1 MDYAKKNRQ
10 IANSYYNLGLEQAK
24 VRNLTDAAQNLK
36 KSLRFDKYQMDAR
49 NLLGLIFY
57 EMGET
62 ADALVQWVISKNL
75 QAENNPASH
84 YLDIIQRKP
93 GQLERETQTIKNYN
107 QALWYAK
114 NKTEDLAVLQ
124 LIRAVE
130 DNPHFVKA
138 HMLLALI
145 YLSKGDY
152 AKAGK
157 PLHRVLQIDRNYPK
171 AQWYMSMVK
180 PNTVRE
186 TAEKK
191 KPKNAFSHR
200 KMEDDDIIL
209 PPAYKE
215 TTGWGSI
222 LNIIAGL
229 IIGML
234 VIFFLV
240 MPAIT
245 KSLNVAHNQELI
257 SYSQTISNLNQQLDE
272 LTAQYESLNSQANE
286 MQNQLTIIDADNQ
299 AVIRQYQTI
308 IGILQAYRS
317 NDLMTVAQLYAAL
330 DTSLIQDEGV
340 VQVIDAVTQDMMSTG
355 YQTLEDLGTSSWN
368 GGKLNDAVQYYEK
381 SLQLKPDNPAAMYL
395 LGRVHQQLG
404 NDEQANLWLGKVID
418 EYPNSR
424 QAEQARTAR
433 GY

>member
-1 MDYAKKNRQ
+1 
-10 IANSYYNLGLEQAK
+10 
-24 VRNLTDAAQNLK
+24 
-36 KSLRFDKYQMDAR
+36 
-49 NLLGLIFY
+49 
-57 EMGET
+57 
-62 ADALVQWVISKNL
+62 
-75 QAENNPASH
+75 
-84 YLDIIQRKP
+84 
-93 GQLERETQTIKNYN
+93 
-107 QALWYAK
+107 
-114 NKTEDLAVLQ
+114 
-124 LIRAVE
+124 
-130 DNPHFVKA
+130 
-138 HMLLALI
+138 
-145 YLSKGDY
+145 
-152 AKAGK
+152 
-157 PLHRVLQIDRNYPK
+157 
-171 AQWYMSMVK
+171 
-180 PNTVRE
+180 
-186 TAEKK
+186 
-191 KPKNAFSHR
+191 
-200 KMEDDDIIL
+200 
-209 PPAYKE
+209 
-215 TTGWGSI
+215 
-222 LNIIAGL
+222 
-229 IIGML
+229 
-234 VIFFLV
+234 

-299 AVIRQYQTI
+299 AVILQYQTI

-317 NDLMTVAQLYAAL
+317 DDLMTVAQLYAAL

-340 VQVIDAVTQDMMSTG
+340 VQVINAVTQDMMSTG
-355 YQTLEDLGTSSWN
+355 YQILEDLGTSSWN

>member
-157 PLHRVLQIDRNYPK
+157 PLHRVLQIDRNYPR

-234 VIFFLV
+234 VIF
-240 MPAIT
+240 
-245 KSLNVAHNQELI
+245 
-257 SYSQTISNLNQQLDE
+257 
-272 LTAQYESLNSQANE
+272 
-286 MQNQLTIIDADNQ
+286 
-299 AVIRQYQTI
+299 
-308 IGILQAYRS
+308 
-317 NDLMTVAQLYAAL
+317 
-330 DTSLIQDEGV
+330 
-340 VQVIDAVTQDMMSTG
+340 
-355 YQTLEDLGTSSWN
+355 SW
-368 GGKLNDAVQYYEK
+368 LCRR
-381 SLQLKPDNPAAMYL
+381 LPNP
-395 LGRVHQQLG
+395 
-404 NDEQANLWLGKVID
+404 
-418 EYPNSR
+418 
-424 QAEQARTAR
+424 
-433 GY
+433 